1 MSPILCLE
9 CLKQRLT
16 IDLGTEGTLTPY
28 LAFRFPR
35 IPRAKEQTMIMH
47 LRPACLALALAVTA
61 GPACAQT
68 WVYEPDVGA
77 RVVYQPRVY
86 QERYVAPVYNAY
98 AYQPVVTAPTVAIGP
113 TQRTVVSRTIIPQR
127 RGRAP
132 IVRERIV
139 SETYAPVARR
149 SAVVEYAPG
158 PATAAYAYA
167 PTPATAAYAYAP
179 GPAVTSAYALA
190 PLPRPIV
197 TRPAVVEY
205 APSVTSAYALAPIA
219 RPVVTTV
226 PVVAPSYRYYNRSL
240 LVDPVT
246 GVFLEDRLP

>member
-1 MSPILCLE
+1 
-9 CLKQRLT
+9 
-16 IDLGTEGTLTPY
+16 
-28 LAFRFPR
+28 
-35 IPRAKEQTMIMH
+35 MIMH

-86 QERYVAPVYNAY
+86 QERYVAPVYNSY

-113 TQRTVVSRTIIPQR
+113 TQRTVVSRTVIPQR
-127 RGRAP
+127 HGRAP
-132 IVRERIV
+132 IVKERIV

-149 SAVVEYAPG
+149 SAVVDYAPG

-167 PTPATAAYAYAP
+167 PA
-179 GPAVTSAYALA
+179 PAVTSAYALA
-190 PLPRPIV
+190 PLSRPVV

>member
-1 MSPILCLE
+1 
-9 CLKQRLT
+9 
-16 IDLGTEGTLTPY
+16 
-28 LAFRFPR
+28 
-35 IPRAKEQTMIMH
+35 MIMH

-127 RGRAP
+127 HGRAP
-132 IVRERIV
+132 IVKERIV
-139 SETYAPVARR
+139 SETYGRR
-149 SAVVEYAPG
+149 PEVIDYAPG

-167 PTPATAAYAYAP
+167 PAPAAADYAYAP
-179 GPAVTSAYALA
+179 PRAVTSAYALA
-190 PLPRPIV
+190 PLPRPVV

-226 PVVAPSYRYYNRSL
+226 PVVVPAYRYYDRSL

>member
-1 MSPILCLE
+1 
-9 CLKQRLT
+9 
-16 IDLGTEGTLTPY
+16 
-28 LAFRFPR
+28 
-35 IPRAKEQTMIMH
+35 MIMH

-86 QERYVAPVYNAY
+86 QERYVAPVYNSY

-127 RGRAP
+127 HGRAP
-132 IVRERIV
+132 IVKERIV
-139 SETYAPVARR
+139 SETYGRR
-149 SAVVEYAPG
+149 PEVVDYAPG

-167 PTPATAAYAYAP
+167 PAPAAAAYAYAP
-179 GPAVTSAYALA
+179 PRAVTSAYALA
-190 PLPRPIV
+190 PLPRPVV

-226 PVVAPSYRYYNRSL
+226 PVVVPSYRYYNRSL

-246 GVFLEDRLP
+246 GVFLEDQLP

>member
-1 MSPILCLE
+1 
-9 CLKQRLT
+9 
-16 IDLGTEGTLTPY
+16 
-28 LAFRFPR
+28 
-35 IPRAKEQTMIMH
+35 MIMH
-47 LRPACLALALAVTA
+47 LRPACLALALAITA

-86 QERYVAPVYNAY
+86 QERYVAPVYNSY

-132 IVRERIV
+132 IVKERIV
-139 SETYAPVARR
+139 SETYGRR
-149 SAVVEYAPG
+149 PEVIDYAPG
-158 PATAAYAYA
+158 PAAAAYAYA
-167 PTPATAAYAYAP
+167 PAPAAAAYAYAP
-179 GPAVTSAYALA
+179 PRAVTSAYALA
-190 PLPRPIV
+190 PLPRPVV

-226 PVVAPSYRYYNRSL
+226 PVVVPAYRYYDRSL

>member
-1 MSPILCLE
+1 
-9 CLKQRLT
+9 
-16 IDLGTEGTLTPY
+16 
-28 LAFRFPR
+28 
-35 IPRAKEQTMIMH
+35 MIMH

-127 RGRAP
+127 HGRAP
-132 IVRERIV
+132 IVKERIV
-139 SETYAPVARR
+139 SETYGRR
-149 SAVVEYAPG
+149 PEVVDYAPG

-167 PTPATAAYAYAP
+167 PAPAAAAYAYAP
-179 GPAVTSAYALA
+179 PRAVTSAYALA
-190 PLPRPIV
+190 PLPRPVV

-226 PVVAPSYRYYNRSL
+226 PVIVPSYRYYNRSL

>member
-1 MSPILCLE
+1 
-9 CLKQRLT
+9 LKRRLT

-127 RGRAP
+127 HGRAP
-132 IVRERIV
+132 IVKERIV
-139 SETYAPVARR
+139 SETYGRR
-149 SAVVEYAPG
+149 PEVVDYAPG

-167 PTPATAAYAYAP
+167 PA
-179 GPAVTSAYALA
+179 PAVTSAYALA
-190 PLPRPIV
+190 PLPRPVV

-226 PVVAPSYRYYNRSL
+226 PVVVPSYRYYNRSL

>member
-1 MSPILCLE
+1 
-9 CLKQRLT
+9 LKRRLT

-127 RGRAP
+127 HGRAP
-132 IVRERIV
+132 IVKERIV
-139 SETYAPVARR
+139 SETYGRR
-149 SAVVEYAPG
+149 PEVVDYAPG

-167 PTPATAAYAYAP
+167 PAPAAAAYAYAP
-179 GPAVTSAYALA
+179 PRAVTSAYALA
-190 PLPRPIV
+190 PLPRPVV

-226 PVVAPSYRYYNRSL
+226 PVVVPSYRYYNRSL

-246 GVFLEDRLP
+246 GVFLEDQLP

>member
-1 MSPILCLE
+1 
-9 CLKQRLT
+9 
-16 IDLGTEGTLTPY
+16 
-28 LAFRFPR
+28 
-35 IPRAKEQTMIMH
+35 MIMH

-132 IVRERIV
+132 IVKERIV
-139 SETYAPVARR
+139 SETYGRR
-149 SAVVEYAPG
+149 PEVIDYAPG

-167 PTPATAAYAYAP
+167 PTPAAAAYAYAP
-179 GPAVTSAYALA
+179 PRAVTSAYALA
-190 PLPRPIV
+190 PLPRPVV

-226 PVVAPSYRYYNRSL
+226 PAVVPSYGYYYDRSL

>member
-1 MSPILCLE
+1 
-9 CLKQRLT
+9 LKRRVS
-16 IDLGTEGTLTPY
+16 IDVGTEGTLTPY

-86 QERYVAPVYNAY
+86 QERYVAPVYNSY

-113 TQRTVVSRTIIPQR
+113 TQRTVVSRTVIPQR
-127 RGRAP
+127 HGRAP
-132 IVRERIV
+132 IVKERIV

-190 PLPRPIV
+190 PLPRRV
-197 TRPAVVEY
+197 VRRPAVVEY

-226 PVVAPSYRYYNRSL
+226 PAVVPSYGYYYDRSL

>member
-1 MSPILCLE
+1 
-9 CLKQRLT
+9 
-16 IDLGTEGTLTPY
+16 
-28 LAFRFPR
+28 
-35 IPRAKEQTMIMH
+35 MIML

-77 RVVYQPRVY
+77 PVVYHPRVY
-86 QERYVAPVYNAY
+86 TERYVAPVYRAY
-98 AYQPVVTAPTVAIGP
+98 AYQPVVTAPTVAVGL
-113 TQRTVVSRTIIPQR
+113 TRRMVVSRTIIPR

-132 IVRERIV
+132 IVKERIV
-139 SETYAPVARR
+139 SETYGPVARR
-149 SAVVEYAPG
+149 SAIVEA

-167 PTPATAAYAYAP
+167 PTAD
-179 GPAVTSAYALA
+179 VRSAYALA
-190 PLPRPIV
+190 PLPRAV
-197 TRPAVVEY
+197 VRRPAVVEY

-219 RPVVTTV
+219 APVVTTV
-226 PVVAPSYRYYNRSL
+226 PAIVPAYRYYDRSL

>member
-1 MSPILCLE
+1 
-9 CLKQRLT
+9 LKRRLT

-127 RGRAP
+127 HGRAP
-132 IVRERIV
+132 IVKERIV
-139 SETYAPVARR
+139 SETYGRR
-149 SAVVEYAPG
+149 PEVVDYAPG

-167 PTPATAAYAYAP
+167 PAPAAAAYAYAP
-179 GPAVTSAYALA
+179 PRAVTSAYALA
-190 PLPRPIV
+190 PLPRPVV

-226 PVVAPSYRYYNRSL
+226 PVVVPAYRYYDRSL

-246 GVFLEDRLP
+246 GVFLEDQLP

>member
-1 MSPILCLE
+1 
-9 CLKQRLT
+9 LKRRLT
-16 IDLGTEGTLTPY
+16 IDLSTEGTLTPY

-35 IPRAKEQTMIMH
+35 IPRAKEQTMITH

-132 IVRERIV
+132 IVKERIV
-139 SETYAPVARR
+139 SETYGRR
-149 SAVVEYAPG
+149 PEVVDYAPG

-167 PTPATAAYAYAP
+167 PAPAAAAYAYAP
-179 GPAVTSAYALA
+179 PRAVTSA
-190 PLPRPIV
+190 
-197 TRPAVVEY
+197 
-205 APSVTSAYALAPIA
+205 
-219 RPVVTTV
+219 
-226 PVVAPSYRYYNRSL
+226 
-240 LVDPVT
+240 
-246 GVFLEDRLP
+246 

>member
-1 MSPILCLE
+1 
-9 CLKQRLT
+9 LKRRLT

-86 QERYVAPVYNAY
+86 QERYVAPVYNSY
-98 AYQPVVTAPTVAIGP
+98 AYQPVVTAPTVAIGR

-149 SAVVEYAPG
+149 PAVVDYAPG

-167 PTPATAAYAYAP
+167 PA
-179 GPAVTSAYALA
+179 PAVTSAYALA
-190 PLPRPIV
+190 PLSRPVV

-226 PVVAPSYRYYNRSL
+226 PVVVPSYRYYNPSL

>member
-1 MSPILCLE
+1 
-9 CLKQRLT
+9 
-16 IDLGTEGTLTPY
+16 
-28 LAFRFPR
+28 
-35 IPRAKEQTMIMH
+35 MIMH

-132 IVRERIV
+132 IVKERIV
-139 SETYAPVARR
+139 SETYGRR
-149 SAVVEYAPG
+149 PEVIDYAPG

-167 PTPATAAYAYAP
+167 PAPAAAAYAYAP
-179 GPAVTSAYALA
+179 PRAVTSAYALA
-190 PLPRPIV
+190 PLPRPVV

-226 PVVAPSYRYYNRSL
+226 PVVVPSYRYYNRSL

-246 GVFLEDRLP
+246 GVFLEDQLP

>member
-1 MSPILCLE
+1 
-9 CLKQRLT
+9 
-16 IDLGTEGTLTPY
+16 
-28 LAFRFPR
+28 
-35 IPRAKEQTMIMH
+35 MIMH

-132 IVRERIV
+132 IVKERIV
-139 SETYAPVARR
+139 SETYGRR
-149 SAVVEYAPG
+149 PEVIDYAPG

-167 PTPATAAYAYAP
+167 PAPAAAAYAYAP
-179 GPAVTSAYALA
+179 PRAVTSAYALA
-190 PLPRPIV
+190 PLPRPVV

-226 PVVAPSYRYYNRSL
+226 PVVVPAYRYYDRSL

>member
-1 MSPILCLE
+1 
-9 CLKQRLT
+9 
-16 IDLGTEGTLTPY
+16 
-28 LAFRFPR
+28 
-35 IPRAKEQTMIMH
+35 MIMH

-127 RGRAP
+127 HGRAP
-132 IVRERIV
+132 IVKERIV
-139 SETYAPVARR
+139 SETYGRR
-149 SAVVEYAPG
+149 PEVVDYAPG

-167 PTPATAAYAYAP
+167 PAPAAAAYAYAP
-179 GPAVTSAYALA
+179 PRAVTSAYALA
-190 PLPRPIV
+190 PLPRPVV

-226 PVVAPSYRYYNRSL
+226 PVVVPAYRYYDRSL

-246 GVFLEDRLP
+246 GVFLEDQLP

>member
-1 MSPILCLE
+1 
-9 CLKQRLT
+9 LKRRLT

-28 LAFRFPR
+28 LAFCFPR

-47 LRPACLALALAVTA
+47 LCPACLALALAVTA
-61 GPACAQT
+61 GPVCAQT

-149 SAVVEYAPG
+149 SAVVDYAPG

-179 GPAVTSAYALA
+179 APAVTSAYALA
-190 PLPRPIV
+190 PLPRRV
-197 TRPAVVEY
+197 VRRPAVVEY

-226 PVVAPSYRYYNRSL
+226 PAVVPSYGYYNRSL

>member
-1 MSPILCLE
+1 
-9 CLKQRLT
+9 
-16 IDLGTEGTLTPY
+16 
-28 LAFRFPR
+28 
-35 IPRAKEQTMIMH
+35 MIMH

-86 QERYVAPVYNAY
+86 QERYVAPVYNSY

-127 RGRAP
+127 HGRAP
-132 IVRERIV
+132 IVKERIV
-139 SETYAPVARR
+139 SETYGRR
-149 SAVVEYAPG
+149 PEVIDYAPG

-167 PTPATAAYAYAP
+167 PAPAAADYAYAP
-179 GPAVTSAYALA
+179 PRAVTSAYALA
-190 PLPRPIV
+190 PLPRPVV

-226 PVVAPSYRYYNRSL
+226 PVVVPAYRYYDRSL

>member
-1 MSPILCLE
+1 
-9 CLKQRLT
+9 
-16 IDLGTEGTLTPY
+16 
-28 LAFRFPR
+28 
-35 IPRAKEQTMIMH
+35 MIMH

-86 QERYVAPVYNAY
+86 QERYVAPVYNSY

-167 PTPATAAYAYAP
+167 PA
-179 GPAVTSAYALA
+179 PAVTSAYALA
-190 PLPRPIV
+190 PLPRPVV

-226 PVVAPSYRYYNRSL
+226 PVVVPAYRYYNRSL

>member
-1 MSPILCLE
+1 
-9 CLKQRLT
+9 
-16 IDLGTEGTLTPY
+16 
-28 LAFRFPR
+28 
-35 IPRAKEQTMIMH
+35 MIMH

-113 TQRTVVSRTIIPQR
+113 TQRTVVSRTIILQR
-127 RGRAP
+127 HGRAP
-132 IVRERIV
+132 IVKERIV
-139 SETYAPVARR
+139 SETYGRR
-149 SAVVEYAPG
+149 PEVVDYAPG
-158 PATAAYAYA
+158 PATAAYA
-167 PTPATAAYAYAP
+167 
-179 GPAVTSAYALA
+179 
-190 PLPRPIV
+190 
-197 TRPAVVEY
+197 Y

-226 PVVAPSYRYYNRSL
+226 PVVVPSYRYYNRSL

-246 GVFLEDRLP
+246 GVFLEDQLP